1 MRRQLSVWKWWVMK
15 MLRLLKA
22 PAVLVL
28 LAGTFANGQTG
39 KAVDSSL
46 DPHLFLSLQ
55 DFAVRKALVEREP
68 WAKAALA
75 AIIKEAD
82 GYPQDYLNK
91 FGLTKVEA
99 PEKGSQWV
107 HWYVCP
113 ETGTELQFHPPDHNI
128 CPDTGK
134 DYQEWPIRDVHYHFM
149 HDMLS
154 HDAVVLGIAYRM
166 TGREIYAQHAA
177 EILKLY
183 ADKYK
188 DYPIVDNYGKQSDW
202 GARVY
207 SQTLNESIWL
217 IDMTSAYDLVR
228 GSGELSATD
237 RTHIEKD
244 LLLPSA
250 ATVVRGHK
258 EPTLNIQ
265 GWING
270 AQASV
275 GFELGNKA
283 LIDEAID
290 GPLGFRYQMKNYV
303 HEGFWIEGAWGYQFY
318 AMRPLAETA
327 EMAKRHG
334 IDLWKQEP
342 ALASMFLSPLGVVLP
357 DGNLPA
363 FNDSHEV
370 PLYPNAALYELAYE
384 NTHNPQLLSVLDN
397 APRTSRDSLLFG
409 VDPLPKAESAL
420 LRSAVFPE
428 SGYAMLRA
436 KHSDLNVI
444 MKFGPHGGGHGHY
457 DKLGD
462 IVYAEG
468 RTQGVDPGT
477 QLYGMALHKEWDQ
490 MSVAHN
496 APTVDEL
503 RQGQATGK
511 LIAWKEGDDYVAVTA
526 NAGPVYSFA
535 DLTRSIL
542 VTDEYALQIDR
553 ERATDGK
560 AHIFD
565 FNYHNFGKQTM
576 QLQTSSYDG
585 FPKENGY
592 LHLEQAQRGETS
604 GDLITRFD
612 NNGTTMSLEVL
623 GGVPTE
629 VFQGVAPGPHPAVKV
644 PFVIVRRKGTS
655 AEFISL
661 LVPSKGERPKISAHT
676 GLGDTV
682 NIVGP
687 GWVDT
692 VTLGEKISYKR
703 TPAPR

>member
-1 MRRQLSVWKWWVMK
+1 MKFFSVVRSAVAVGLLLSCFAN
-15 MLRLLKA
+15 A
-22 PAVLVL
+22 PAEKVT
-28 LAGTFANGQTG
+28 A
-39 KAVDSSL
+39 SSL
-46 DPHLFLSLQ
+46 DPHLFLTVR
-55 DFAVRKALVEREP
+55 DFEARKALVQREP
-68 WAKAALA
+68 WAKDALA
-75 AIIKEAD
+75 AVLKEAD
-82 GYPQDYLNK
+82 GYPRDYLTK

-99 PEKGSQWV
+99 PEKSAQWA

-113 ETGTELQFHPPDHNI
+113 ETGTELQFHPPNHNV

-134 DYQEWPIRDVHYHFM
+134 DYQDWPISDVHYHYM

-154 HDAVVLGIAYRM
+154 HDALILGIAYRM
-166 TGREIYAQHAA
+166 TGKAEYAVHAA

-188 DYPIVDNYGKQSDW
+188 DYAIVDNYGKQSDW

-217 IDMTSAYDLVR
+217 IDMTFAYDLVR
-228 GSGELSATD
+228 GSGELSAVD
-237 RTHIEKD
+237 RGHIEKD

-250 ATVVRGHK
+250 AVVVRGHK

-265 GWING
+265 SWING
-270 AQASV
+270 AEAAV
-275 GFELGNKA
+275 GFELGEKA
-283 LIDEAID
+283 LINEAIA

-303 HEGFWIEGAWGYQFY
+303 HEGFWLEGAWGYQFY
-318 AMRPLAETA
+318 AMRPLVDTA

-334 IDLWKQEP
+334 MDLWKQEP
-342 ALASMFLSPLGVVLP
+342 ALASMFLAPLGVVMP
-357 DGNLPA
+357 DGKLPA

-370 PLYPNAALYELAYE
+370 PLYPNASLYEIAYE
-384 NTHNPQLLSVLDN
+384 NTHNPLLLGVLDN
-397 APRTSRDSLLFG
+397 APRESREALLFG
-409 VDPLPKAESAL
+409 GEALPKSEATL
-420 LRSAVFPE
+420 LKSAVFPD

-457 DKLGD
+457 DKLGE

-496 APTVDEL
+496 VLTADEL

-511 LIAWKEGDDYVAVTA
+511 LVAWNEGDDYVAATA
-526 NAGPVYSFA
+526 DAGPVYAFA

-542 VTDEYALQIDR
+542 VTDEYVLQVDR
-553 ERATDGK
+553 AHATDGK
-560 AHIFD
+560 AHVFD
-565 FNYHNFGKQTM
+565 FNYHNFGKQTI
-576 QLQTSSYDG
+576 QLQTVPYSG
-585 FPKENGY
+585 FPKGNGY
-592 LHLEQAQRGETS
+592 MHLEQAERGETS
-604 GDLITRFD
+604 GNIESRFD
-612 NNGTTMSLEVL
+612 NDGTSMSLAVL
-623 GGVPTE
+623 GAGASE

-644 PFVIVRRKGTS
+644 PFLIVRRKGED

-661 LVPSKGERPKISAHT
+661 LVPSKGESPKIAAK
-676 GLGDTV
+676 LGEGGTITV
-682 NIVGP
+682 SGP

-692 VTLGEKISYKR
+692 VILGEKISFRRAAMAAKS
-703 TPAPR
+703 TFLP